1 MKEKKNI
8 IELTRISTEGYR
20 ELPKLP
26 IALLLDNVRSMHNVG
41 SMLRTCDA
49 FLVEEVVLAGIS
61 GCPPHPEISKTALGA
76 EDSVSWRHADDAFG
90 EVRRMQAEGWK
101 VLALEQAYD
110 SVPLSEFVPSD
121 GERYLLVAGNEVE
134 GVDQRIVSLAD
145 TILEI
150 PQLGTKHSLNVAVST
165 GIALYNIC
173 ERLGFRVPG

>member
-1 MKEKKNI
+1 
-8 IELTRISTEGYR
+8 
-20 ELPKLP
+20 
-26 IALLLDNVRSMHNVG
+26 
-41 SMLRTCDA
+41 
-49 FLVEEVVLAGIS
+49 
-61 GCPPHPEISKTALGA
+61 
-76 EDSVSWRHADDAFG
+76 
-90 EVRRMQAEGWK
+90 MQAEGWK
-101 VLALEQAYD
+101 VLALEQAHD
-110 SVPLSEFVPSD
+110 SVPLSEFVPAD